1 MTSWNLYPDYIGN
14 ICGFYVDRLSLVSLS
29 RYVPIIVAC
38 LLVVSIAS
46 AAQLTLPASAGAN
59 NVTLK
64 VGYPDSLDESDVM
77 DLYAFQILANE
88 GIHVVP
94 TYYDSPPLAYK
105 ALISGQQD
113 IAYDESGG
121 SFFTGQQTTCV
132 GGYML
137 AGTFLAIVGDGIT
150 NPSQLLGKTAED
162 FGPGTI
168 MRYLNY
174 YWFKQA
180 GIAVNTNG
188 PSPNSVYL
196 KNGGE
201 NVVRVNDLQKG
212 VAQEIVVDDFILAA
226 FESPAIN
233 NTAHGGPYHVL
244 FYSPDNYFDTCY
256 AVADSWLSNT
266 ANQALLVKFLAA
278 LYQAQRYFIS
288 NPDKLVT
295 FSEQQLPLTPAT
307 EIEFASTFYPGHYT
321 YWPYGL
327 YNLQGNQSLEAK
339 FATTSDFFMTAG
351 VISSPLVNDSVK
363 PYGMINRY
371 FELKALEAIGPYTY
385 PDESWVNPTFSA
397 NIQSWV
403 PAWMTGSVSSAP
415 STSTQIISS
424 QPLAAVRLKSSNGG
438 SS

>member
-1 MTSWNLYPDYIGN
+1 M
-14 ICGFYVDRLSLVSLS
+14 
-29 RYVPIIVAC
+29 VAC
-38 LLVVSIAS
+38 ILVVSIAS
-46 AAQLTLPASAGAN
+46 AAQLTLPAAAGAN
-59 NVTLK
+59 SVTLR

-77 DLYAFQILANE
+77 DLYAFQILSNE

-137 AGTFLAIVGDGIT
+137 SGTFLAIVGDGIT
-150 NPSQLLGKTAED
+150 SPSQLLGKTAED

-174 YWFKQA
+174 YWFKEA
-180 GIAVNTNG
+180 GIAVNTDG
-188 PSPNSVYL
+188 PSPTSVYL

-201 NVVRVNDLQKG
+201 NIVRVNDLMSG
-212 VAQEIVVDDFILAA
+212 AAQEIVVDDFILAD

-244 FYSPDNYFDTCY
+244 FYSPNNYFDTCY
-256 AVADSWLSNT
+256 VVADDWLSDG
-266 ANQALLVKFLAA
+266 ANQGLLVRFLAA

-288 NPDKLVT
+288 NPDLFIT
-295 FSEQQLPLTPAT
+295 FAEQQLPLTPPA
-307 EIEFASTFYPGHYT
+307 EIQFASTFYPGHYT

-327 YNLQGNQSLEAK
+327 YNLQGSQSLGAK
-339 FATTSDFFMTAG
+339 FTETSDFFMTAG
-351 VISSPLVNDSVK
+351 VISGPLVNGSVK

-371 FELKALEAIGPYTY
+371 FELKALEDIGPYIY
-385 PDESWVNPTFSA
+385 PKESWVDPTFSA
-397 NIQSWV
+397 NIQSWA
-403 PAWMTGSVSSAP
+403 PAWMTGSESSVVASSAQTTP
-415 STSTQIISS
+415 SQISAGFGLEF
-424 QPLAAVRLKSSNGG
+424 PGGG

>member
-1 MTSWNLYPDYIGN
+1 M
-14 ICGFYVDRLSLVSLS
+14 SLGK
-29 RYVPIIVAC
+29 YAPFIVAC

-46 AAQLTLPASAGAN
+46 AAQLTLPAAAGAN
-59 NVTLK
+59 KVTLR

-77 DLYAFQILANE
+77 DLYAFQILSNE
-88 GIHVVP
+88 GIQVVP

-105 ALISGQQD
+105 ALISDQQD

-121 SFFTGQQTTCV
+121 SFFSGQQTTCV

-137 AGTFLAIVGDGIT
+137 SGTFLAIAGDGIT
-150 NPSQLLGKTAED
+150 SPSQLLGKTAED

-174 YWFKQA
+174 YWFKEA

-188 PSPNSVYL
+188 PNPTSVYL

-201 NVVRVNDLQKG
+201 NIERVNDLTSG
-212 VAQEIVVDDFILAA
+212 AAQEIVVDDFILAD

-256 AVADSWLSNT
+256 VVADDWLGNS
-266 ANQALLVKFLAA
+266 ANQGLLVKFLAA

-288 NPDKLVT
+288 NPDLFVT
-295 FSEQQLPLTPAT
+295 FAEQQLPLTPPA

-327 YNLQGNQSLEAK
+327 YNLQGSQSLVAK
-339 FATTSDFFMTAG
+339 FNTTSDFFMNAG

-363 PYGMINRY
+363 PYGMINKY
-371 FELKALEAIGPYTY
+371 FELKALEEIGPYAY
-385 PDESWVNPTFSA
+385 PNESWANPTFSA
-397 NIQSWV
+397 NLQSWV
-403 PAWMTGSVSSAP
+403 PVWMTGSGGPRTSA
-415 STSTQIISS
+415 SAEITS
-424 QPLAAVRLKSSNGG
+424 PLFFAAVRQEYSDGG
-438 SS
+438 LS

>member
-1 MTSWNLYPDYIGN
+1 M
-14 ICGFYVDRLSLVSLS
+14 
-29 RYVPIIVAC
+29 VAC
-38 LLVVSIAS
+38 ILVVSIAS
-46 AAQLTLPASAGAN
+46 AAQLTLPAAAGAN
-59 NVTLK
+59 SVTLR

-77 DLYAFQILANE
+77 DLYAFQILSNE
-88 GIHVVP
+88 GVHVVP

-137 AGTFLAIVGDGIT
+137 SGTFLAIVGDGIT
-150 NPSQLLGKTAED
+150 SPSQLLGKTAED

-174 YWFKQA
+174 YWFKEA
-180 GIAVNTNG
+180 GIAVNTDG
-188 PSPNSVYL
+188 RSPTSVYL

-201 NVVRVNDLQKG
+201 NIVRVNDLMSG
-212 VAQEIVVDDFILAA
+212 AAQEIVVDDFILAD

-244 FYSPDNYFDTCY
+244 FYSPNNYFDTCY
-256 AVADSWLSNT
+256 VVADDWLSDG
-266 ANQALLVKFLAA
+266 ANQGLLVRFLAA

-288 NPDKLVT
+288 NPDLFIT
-295 FSEQQLPLTPAT
+295 FAEQQLPLAPSA
-307 EIEFASTFYPGHYT
+307 EIQFASTFYPGHYT

-327 YNLQGNQSLEAK
+327 YNLQGSQSLGAK
-339 FATTSDFFMTAG
+339 FVETSDFFMTAG
-351 VISSPLVNDSVK
+351 VISGPLVNGSVK

-371 FELKALEAIGPYTY
+371 FELKALEDIGPYIY
-385 PDESWVNPTFSA
+385 PKESWVDPTFSA
-397 NIQSWV
+397 NIQSWA
-403 PAWMTGSVSSAP
+403 PAWMTGSESSVVAASAQTTP
-415 STSTQIISS
+415 SQISAGFGLEF
-424 QPLAAVRLKSSNGG
+424 PGGG

>member
-1 MTSWNLYPDYIGN
+1 
-14 ICGFYVDRLSLVSLS
+14 VSLKK
-29 RYVPIIVAC
+29 YTPIVVAC

-46 AAQLTLPASAGAN
+46 AAQLTLPAASGASYAN
-59 NVTLK
+59 LK

-121 SFFTGQQTTCV
+121 TFFTGQQTTCI

-137 AGTFLAIVGDGIT
+137 SGTFLAIAGDGIT
-150 NPSQLLGKTAED
+150 SPSQMLGKTAED

-168 MRYLNY
+168 MRYDDY
-174 YWFKQA
+174 YWFKEA
-180 GIAVNTNG
+180 GISVNTNG
-188 PSPNSVYL
+188 PSPDSVYL

-201 NVVRVNDLQKG
+201 NIVRVNDLTSG
-212 VAQEIVVDDFILAA
+212 AAQMIVVDDFILAD
-226 FESPAIN
+226 FSSPAVN

-244 FYSPDNYFDTCY
+244 FYSPDDVFDTCY
-256 AVADSWLSNT
+256 VVADNWLSSP
-266 ANQALLVKFLAA
+266 ANQALLVRFLSA
-278 LYQAQRYFIS
+278 LYEAQRYYIS
-288 NPDKLVT
+288 NPGAFVT
-295 FSEQQLPLTPAT
+295 FAEQQLPLTPSA

-327 YNLQGNQSLEAK
+327 YNLQGNQSLQAK

-351 VISSPLVNDSVK
+351 VISSPLVNSSIQ
-363 PYGMINRY
+363 PYGMINKY
-371 FELKALEAIGPYTY
+371 FELKALEAIGPYSY
-385 PDESWVNPTFSA
+385 PNESWVNPTFSA
-397 NIQSWV
+397 NLRSWV
-403 PAWMTGSVSSAP
+403 PAWMTGSGDSA
-415 STSTQIISS
+415 TSAAGQAL
-424 QPLAAVRLKSSNGG
+424 PLPPIAAVSQESGEG
-438 SS
+438 DPS

>member
-1 MTSWNLYPDYIGN
+1 
-14 ICGFYVDRLSLVSLS
+14 LSLVSLK
-29 RYVPIIVAC
+29 RYAPIVVAC
-38 LLVVSIAS
+38 LLVVSVAS
-46 AAQLTLPASAGAN
+46 AAQLTLPPAAGAN

-113 IAYDESGG
+113 VAYDESGG

-137 AGTFLAIVGDGIT
+137 SGTFLAIVGDGIT
-150 NPSQLLGKTAED
+150 SPSQLLGKTAED

-174 YWFKQA
+174 YWFKEA
-180 GIAVNTNG
+180 GISVNTNG
-188 PSPNSVYL
+188 PNPASVYL

-201 NVVRVNDLQKG
+201 NIERVNDLQSG
-212 VAQEIVVDDFILAA
+212 AAQEIVVDDFILAD
-226 FESPAIN
+226 FESPSIN

-256 AVADSWLSNT
+256 VAADSWLSNS
-266 ANQALLVKFLAA
+266 ANQGLLVKFLAA
-278 LYQAQRYFIS
+278 LYEAQRYYIS
-288 NPDKLVT
+288 NPGMFVA
-295 FSEQQLPLTPAT
+295 FAEQQLPLTPPA
-307 EIEFASTFYPGHYT
+307 EVEFASTFYPGHYT

-351 VISSPLVNDSVK
+351 VISSPLVNDSVQ
-363 PYGMINRY
+363 PYGMINKY
-371 FELKALEAIGPYTY
+371 FELKALEAIGPYAY
-385 PDESWVNPTFSA
+385 PNESWVNPTFSA
-397 NIQSWV
+397 NIRSWV
-403 PAWMTGSVSSAP
+403 PAWMTDSGDSATSAIGQILPYPPIAAASLEYDVGDP
-415 STSTQIISS
+415 S
-424 QPLAAVRLKSSNGG
+424 
-438 SS
+438 

>member
-1 MTSWNLYPDYIGN
+1 M
-14 ICGFYVDRLSLVSLS
+14 
-29 RYVPIIVAC
+29 
-38 LLVVSIAS
+38 VVSIAS
-46 AAQLTLPASAGAN
+46 AALLTLPASSGTSA
-59 NVTLK
+59 VTLK

-77 DLYAFQILANE
+77 DLYAFQILAHE
-88 GIHVVP
+88 GINVVP

-121 SFFTGQQTTCV
+121 SFFSGQQTTCV

-137 AGTFLAIVGDGIT
+137 SGTFLAIAGDGIT
-150 NPSQLLGKTAED
+150 SPTQLLGKTAED

-174 YWFKQA
+174 YWFNQA

-188 PSPNSVYL
+188 PNPTSVYL

-201 NVVRVNDLQKG
+201 NVARVNDLQKG
-212 VAQEIVVDDFILAA
+212 AAQEIVVDDFILAD
-226 FESPAIN
+226 FESPSVN
-233 NTAHGGPYHVL
+233 NSADGGPYHVL

-256 AVADSWLSNT
+256 AVTDNWLSST
-266 ANQALLVKFLAA
+266 GNQALVVKFLAA

-288 NPDKLVT
+288 NPEVYVNFAET
-295 FSEQQLPLTPAT
+295 QLPLIPTA
-307 EIEFASTFYPGHYT
+307 EIEFASTFYPSHYT

-327 YNLQGNQSLEAK
+327 YNLQGNQSLESK

-351 VISSPLVNDSVK
+351 VISAPLANDSVK

-371 FELKALEAIGPYTY
+371 FELDALKSMGPYAY
-385 PDESWVNPTFSA
+385 PDQSWVNPIFSA
-397 NIQSWV
+397 NIRSWV
-403 PAWMTGSVSSAP
+403 PTWMTGSVSLASA
-415 STSTQIISS
+415 SAQIMTSQFLTVVPATRVQGD
-424 QPLAAVRLKSSNGG
+424 PF
-438 SS
+438 

>member
-1 MTSWNLYPDYIGN
+1 M
-14 ICGFYVDRLSLVSLS
+14 
-29 RYVPIIVAC
+29 VAC
-38 LLVVSIAS
+38 LLAVSIAS
-46 AAQLTLPASAGAN
+46 AAQLTLPSAAGAN

-88 GIHVVP
+88 GIYVVP

-137 AGTFLAIVGDGIT
+137 SGTFLAIVGDGIT
-150 NPSQLLGKTAED
+150 SPSQLLGKTAED

-174 YWFKQA
+174 YWFKEA
-180 GIAVNTNG
+180 GISVNTNG
-188 PSPNSVYL
+188 PNPTSVYL

-201 NVVRVNDLQKG
+201 NIERVNDLQSG
-212 VAQEIVVDDFILAA
+212 AAQEIVVDDFILAD
-226 FESPAIN
+226 FESPSIN

-256 AVADSWLSNT
+256 VVADNWLSNT
-266 ANQALLVKFLAA
+266 ANQGLLVKFLAA
-278 LYQAQRYFIS
+278 LYEAQRYYIS
-288 NPDKLVT
+288 NPGMFVT
-295 FSEQQLPLTPAT
+295 FAEHQLPLTPPA

-327 YNLQGNQSLEAK
+327 YNLQGNQNLKAK

-351 VISSPLVNDSVK
+351 VISSPLVNDSVQ
-363 PYGMINRY
+363 PYGMINKY
-371 FELKALEAIGPYTY
+371 FELKALEAIGPYAY
-385 PDESWVNPTFSA
+385 PNEPWVNPTFSA
-397 NIQSWV
+397 NIRSWV
-403 PAWMTGSVSSAP
+403 PAWMAGSGDSASSAVGQTPSSAP
-415 STSTQIISS
+415 I
-424 QPLAAVRLKSSNGG
+424 AAASLESDEGDPS
-438 SS
+438 

>member
-1 MTSWNLYPDYIGN
+1 VTCRIKYGPHLIVSRFLNLAKYA
-14 ICGFYVDRLSLVSLS
+14 
-29 RYVPIIVAC
+29 PIAVAFI
-38 LLVVSIAS
+38 LVVSVVS
-46 AAQLTLPASAGAN
+46 AALLTLPPALSAN
-59 NVTLK
+59 NATLR
-64 VGYPDSLDESDVM
+64 VGYPDSLDESDVA

-121 SFFTGQQTTCV
+121 TFFSGQQTTCV

-137 AGTFLAIVGDGIT
+137 SGTFLAIAGDGIT
-150 NPSQLLGKTAED
+150 KPSQLLGKTAED

-174 YWFKQA
+174 YWFKEA

-201 NVVRVNDLQKG
+201 NIERVNDLQSG
-212 VAQEIVVDDFILAA
+212 AAQEIVVDDFILAD
-226 FESPAIN
+226 FESPSIN

-256 AVADSWLSNT
+256 VVADGWLSST

-278 LYQAQRYFIS
+278 LYEAQRYFIS
-288 NPDKLVT
+288 NPSQFVT
-295 FSEQQLPLTPAT
+295 FAEQQLPLTPQA
-307 EIEFASTFYPGHYT
+307 EIEFASTFYPGHFT

-327 YNLQGNQSLEAK
+327 YNLQGNQSLQAK

-351 VISSPLVNDSVK
+351 VISSPLVNDSVQ
-363 PYGMINRY
+363 PYGMINKY
-371 FELKALEAIGPYTY
+371 FELRALQTIGPYTY
-385 PDESWVNPTFSA
+385 PNESWVTQTFSA
-397 NIQSWV
+397 NIRSWV
-403 PAWMTGSVSSAP
+403 PAWMTGSGDSATRAVGQILP
-415 STSTQIISS
+415 SPATT
-424 QPLAAVRLKSSNGG
+424 AAFPESDEGDHS
-438 SS
+438 

>member
-1 MTSWNLYPDYIGN
+1 M
-14 ICGFYVDRLSLVSLS
+14 SLGK
-29 RYVPIIVAC
+29 YAPFIVAC

-46 AAQLTLPASAGAN
+46 AAQLTLPAAAGAN
-59 NVTLK
+59 KVTLR

-77 DLYAFQILANE
+77 DLYAFQILSNE
-88 GIHVVP
+88 GIQVVP

-105 ALISGQQD
+105 ALISDQQD

-121 SFFTGQQTTCV
+121 SFFSGQQTTCV

-137 AGTFLAIVGDGIT
+137 SGTFLAIAGDGIT
-150 NPSQLLGKTAED
+150 SPSQLLGKTAED

-174 YWFKQA
+174 YWFKEA

-188 PSPNSVYL
+188 PNPTSVYL

-201 NVVRVNDLQKG
+201 NIERVNDLTSG
-212 VAQEIVVDDFILAA
+212 AAQEIVVDDFILAD

-256 AVADSWLSNT
+256 VVADDWLGNS
-266 ANQALLVKFLAA
+266 ANQGLLVKFLAA

-288 NPDKLVT
+288 NPDLFVT
-295 FSEQQLPLTPAT
+295 FAEQQLPLTPPA

-327 YNLQGNQSLEAK
+327 YNLQGSQSLVAK
-339 FATTSDFFMTAG
+339 FNTTSDFFMNAG

-363 PYGMINRY
+363 PYGMINKY
-371 FELKALEAIGPYTY
+371 FELKALEEIGPYAY
-385 PDESWVNPTFSA
+385 PNESWANPTFSA
-397 NIQSWV
+397 NLQSWV
-403 PAWMTGSVSSAP
+403 PVWMTGSGGSRTSA
-415 STSTQIISS
+415 SAEITS
-424 QPLAAVRLKSSNGG
+424 PLFFAAVRQEYSDGG
-438 SS
+438 LS

>member
-1 MTSWNLYPDYIGN
+1 MRLIG
-14 ICGFYVDRLSLVSLS
+14 YA
-29 RYVPIIVAC
+29 PIIVAC

-46 AAQLTLPASAGAN
+46 AAQLTLPVSGGAGVA
-59 NVTLK
+59 TLK

-77 DLYAFQILANE
+77 DLYAFQILAHE
-88 GIHVVP
+88 GINVVP

-121 SFFTGQQTTCV
+121 SFFSGQQTTCV

-137 AGTFLAIVGDGIT
+137 SGTFLAIAGDGIT
-150 NPSQLLGKTAED
+150 SPSQLLGKTAED

-174 YWFKQA
+174 YWFKEA
-180 GIAVNTNG
+180 GIAVNTDG
-188 PSPNSVYL
+188 PNPGSVYL

-201 NVVRVNDLQKG
+201 NIARVNDLESG
-212 VAQEIVVDDFILAA
+212 AAQEIVVDDFILAD

-256 AVADSWLSNT
+256 VVADNWLSNT
-266 ANQALLVKFLAA
+266 ANQGLLVKFLAA
-278 LYQAQRYFIS
+278 LYQAQRFFIS
-288 NPDKLVT
+288 NPDQLVT
-295 FSEQQLPLTPAT
+295 FAEQQLPLVPQS
-307 EIEFASTFYPGHYT
+307 EIQFASTFYPGHYT

-327 YNLQGNQSLEAK
+327 YNLQGSQSLEAK
-339 FATTSDFFMTAG
+339 FSTTSYFFMTAG
-351 VISSPLVNDSVK
+351 VISSSLVNDSVK
-363 PYGMINRY
+363 PYGMINKY
-371 FELKALEAIGPYTY
+371 FELKALQELGPYTY
-385 PDESWVNPTFSA
+385 PNESWVNPTFMS

-403 PAWMTGSVSSAP
+403 PVWMAGSGSSIASASAQIAP
-415 STSTQIISS
+415 SQFFAAAKQESEGGTS
-424 QPLAAVRLKSSNGG
+424 
-438 SS
+438 

>member
-1 MTSWNLYPDYIGN
+1 
-14 ICGFYVDRLSLVSLS
+14 VSLKK
-29 RYVPIIVAC
+29 YAPILVAC

-46 AAQLTLPASAGAN
+46 AAQLTLPAAAGGN

-88 GIHVVP
+88 GIQVVP

-137 AGTFLAIVGDGIT
+137 SGTFLAIVGNGIT
-150 NPSQLLGKTAED
+150 SPSQLLGKTAED

-174 YWFKQA
+174 YWFKEA

-188 PSPNSVYL
+188 PDPTSVYL

-201 NVVRVNDLQKG
+201 NVERVNDLQSG
-212 VAQEIVVDDFILAA
+212 AAQEIVVDDFILAD

-244 FYSPDNYFDTCY
+244 FYSPDNLFDTCY
-256 AVADSWLSNT
+256 VAADSWLSNH
-266 ANQALLVKFLAA
+266 ANQGLLVKFLAA
-278 LYQAQRYFIS
+278 LYQAQRYYIS
-288 NPDKLVT
+288 NPDMFVT
-295 FSEQQLPLTPAT
+295 FAEQQLPLTPPA

-327 YNLQGNQSLEAK
+327 YNLQGNQTLQAK

-351 VISSPLVNDSVK
+351 VISSPLVNDSVE
-363 PYGMINRY
+363 PYGMINKY

-385 PDESWVNPTFSA
+385 PSESWVNPTFSA

-403 PAWMTGSVSSAP
+403 PVWMTGSEGSSMSA
-415 STSTQIISS
+415 SAQII
-424 QPLAAVRLKSSNGG
+424 LAQLPTVVRLESSDRG
-438 SS
+438 SP

>member
-1 MTSWNLYPDYIGN
+1 VHLKK
-14 ICGFYVDRLSLVSLS
+14 FA
-29 RYVPIIVAC
+29 PIIVAC
-38 LLVVSIAS
+38 ILVVSIAS
-46 AAQLTLPASAGAN
+46 AAQLTLPAPAGAN
-59 NVTLK
+59 KFTLR

-77 DLYAFQILANE
+77 DLYAFQILSNE
-88 GIHVVP
+88 GIQVVP

-137 AGTFLAIVGDGIT
+137 SGTFLAIVGGGIT
-150 NPSQLLGKTAED
+150 SPSQLLGRTAED

-174 YWFKQA
+174 YWFKEA

-188 PSPNSVYL
+188 PSPTSVFL

-201 NVVRVNDLQKG
+201 NIVRVNDLMSG
-212 VAQEIVVDDFILAA
+212 AAQEVVVDDFILAD

-233 NTAHGGPYHVL
+233 NTSHGGPYHVL
-244 FYSPDNYFDTCY
+244 FYSPNNYFDTCY
-256 AVADSWLSNT
+256 VVADDWLSNG
-266 ANQALLVKFLAA
+266 ANQGLLVKFLAA

-288 NPDKLVT
+288 NPDLFVT
-295 FSEQQLPLTPAT
+295 FAEQQLPLTPPA

-327 YNLQGNQSLEAK
+327 YNLQGNQSIEVKL
-339 FATTSDFFMTAG
+339 ATTSDFFMNAG

-363 PYGMINRY
+363 PFGMINRY
-371 FELKALEAIGPYTY
+371 FELKALEDIGPYTY
-385 PDESWVNPTFSA
+385 PNESWVNPTFSA

-403 PAWMTGSVSSAP
+403 PSWMTDSRSSI
-415 STSTQIISS
+415 STASAQITSS
-424 QPLAAVRLKSSNGG
+424 QFIEVSGPESSDG
-438 SS
+438 SSF

>member
-1 MTSWNLYPDYIGN
+1 M
-14 ICGFYVDRLSLVSLS
+14 SLKKYS
-29 RYVPIIVAC
+29 PIIVAC
-38 LLVVSIAS
+38 LLAVSIAS
-46 AAQLTLPASAGAN
+46 AAQLTLPAAAGAN
-59 NVTLK
+59 KVTIR

-77 DLYAFQILANE
+77 DLYAFQILSNE
-88 GIHVVP
+88 GIQVVP
-94 TYYDSPPLAYK
+94 TFYDSPPLAYK

-121 SFFTGQQTTCV
+121 SFFSGQQTTCV

-137 AGTFLAIVGDGIT
+137 SGTFLAIAGDGIT
-150 NPSQLLGKTAED
+150 SPSQLLGKTAED

-174 YWFKQA
+174 YWFKEA

-188 PSPNSVYL
+188 PNPTSVYL

-201 NVVRVNDLQKG
+201 NIERVNDLMG
-212 VAQEIVVDDFILAA
+212 GAAQLIVVDDFILAD
-226 FESPAIN
+226 FESSAIN
-233 NTAHGGPYHVL
+233 NTTHGGPYHVL

-256 AVADSWLSNT
+256 VVADDWLSNS
-266 ANQALLVKFLAA
+266 ANQGLLVRFLVA

-288 NPDKLVT
+288 NPDQLVT
-295 FSEQQLPLTPAT
+295 FAEQQLPLTPPA

-327 YNLQGNQSLEAK
+327 YNLQGSQSLEAK
-339 FATTSDFFMTAG
+339 FNTTSDFFMTAG

-363 PYGMINRY
+363 PYGMINKY
-371 FELKALEAIGPYTY
+371 FELKALEEIGPYTY
-385 PDESWVNPTFSA
+385 PNESWVNPTFSS

-403 PAWMTGSVSSAP
+403 PTWMAGSGGSTASA
-415 STSTQIISS
+415 SAQIASS
-424 QPLAAVRLKSSNGG
+424 QFSAMVRSELSEGG
-438 SS
+438 PS

>member
-1 MTSWNLYPDYIGN
+1 VGLKKYA
-14 ICGFYVDRLSLVSLS
+14 
-29 RYVPIIVAC
+29 PILVAC
-38 LLVVSIAS
+38 LLVVSIVS
-46 AAQLTLPASAGAN
+46 AAEFTLPATAGTT
-59 NVTLK
+59 VTLR

-88 GIHVVP
+88 GINVVP

-105 ALISGQQD
+105 ALVSGQQD

-121 SFFTGQQTTCV
+121 SFFSGQQTTCV

-137 AGTFLAIVGDGIT
+137 SGTFLAIVGDGIT
-150 NPSQLLGKTAED
+150 SPSQLLGKTAED

-174 YWFKQA
+174 YWFKEA
-180 GIAVNTNG
+180 GIAVNTDG
-188 PSPNSVYL
+188 PNPNSVYL

-201 NVVRVNDLQKG
+201 NIERVNDLETG
-212 VAQEIVVDDFILAA
+212 AAEEIVVDDFILAD
-226 FESPAIN
+226 FESPSIN

-256 AVADSWLSNT
+256 AVADGWLSSS
-266 ANQALLVKFLAA
+266 ANQGLLVKFLAA

-288 NPDKLVT
+288 NPAQFVT
-295 FSEQQLPLTPAT
+295 FAEQQLPLTPSA
-307 EIEFASTFYPGHYT
+307 EIQFASTFYPGHYT

-339 FATTSDFFMTAG
+339 FSETSDFFTTAG
-351 VISSPLVNDSVK
+351 VISTPLVNDSVQ
-363 PYGMINRY
+363 PYGMINKY
-371 FELKALEAIGPYTY
+371 FELKALEEIGPYAY
-385 PDESWVNPTFSA
+385 PNESWVIPTFLA

-403 PAWMTGSVSSAP
+403 PGWMTGPSSPVAAANA
-415 STSTQIISS
+415 QVMSS
-424 QPLAAVRLKSSNGG
+424 QLFAATQDSPEGRG
-438 SS
+438 S

>member
-1 MTSWNLYPDYIGN
+1 
-14 ICGFYVDRLSLVSLS
+14 VSLK
-29 RYVPIIVAC
+29 RYAPIIVAC

-46 AAQLTLPASAGAN
+46 AAQLTLPAAAGAN
-59 NVTLK
+59 NITLR

-77 DLYAFQILANE
+77 DLYAFQILANQ
-88 GIHVVP
+88 GIQVVP
-94 TYYDSPPLAYK
+94 TYYDSPSLAYK

-137 AGTFLAIVGDGIT
+137 SGTFLAIVGDGIT
-150 NPSQLLGKTAED
+150 SPSQLLGKTAED

-174 YWFKQA
+174 YWFKEA
-180 GIAVNTNG
+180 GIAVNTDG
-188 PSPNSVYL
+188 PNPTSVYL

-201 NVVRVNDLQKG
+201 NIVRVNDLQSG
-212 VAQEIVVDDFILAA
+212 AAQEIVVDDFILAD
-226 FESPAIN
+226 FESPTIN

-256 AVADSWLSNT
+256 VVADNWLSNT
-266 ANQALLVKFLAA
+266 ANQGLLVKFLAA

-288 NPDKLVT
+288 NPDALVT
-295 FSEQQLPLTPAT
+295 FAEQQLPLTPPA

-327 YNLQGNQSLEAK
+327 YNLQRNQSLEAK
-339 FATTSDFFMTAG
+339 LATTSDFFMTAG

-363 PYGMINRY
+363 PYGMINGY

-385 PDESWVNPTFSA
+385 PNESWVNSAFSA

-403 PAWMTGSVSSAP
+403 PAWMTGSDVSATAASA
-415 STSTQIISS
+415 QITSS
-424 QPLAAVRLKSSNGG
+424 QPFVAVRLESSDEG